1 MIARLG
7 SSLPISVIGFAMWY
21 FTPALGDPPPNSV
34 LVDKFDVIWS
44 SSPGSAGYGS
54 GLLSALKQP
63 TVYDPNNLAR
73 SLLGTSRTVIWQF
86 KNAKAELVP
95 PRTLGDIYSHLLPEA
110 LLIDLD
116 GDGVEEELARVW
128 NVSASQNYN
137 EIFVLVAHGQ
147 STEPAKYRELLD
159 IAEISNL
166 VSVTGNPD
174 LDTNANHLFELFEV
188 DERRYVIALD
198 ALGTRRDALTDR
210 IALVFEFGPNFTPSL
225 ACALRT
231 NFLG

>member
-1 MIARLG
+1 MIAKLL
-7 SSLPISVIGFAMWY
+7 SLVCVIGLAHWYSTSAFA
-21 FTPALGDPPPNSV
+21 DPPLNSV

-44 SSPGSAGYGS
+44 SSPGGAGCGS

-63 TVYDPNNLAR
+63 TVYDPNNMAR
-73 SLLGTSRTVIWQF
+73 SFLGNNRTVIWQF

-95 PRTLGDIYSHLLPEA
+95 PRTLGDIYSHRLPEA

-128 NVSASQNYN
+128 NESAGQRYN
-137 EIFVLVAHGQ
+137 EIFVLVAPSQ
-147 STEPAKYRELLD
+147 STELAKYQELLGA
-159 IAEISNL
+159 AEISNL

-198 ALGTRRDALTDR
+198 ALGARRDVLTDR
-210 IALVFEFGPNFTPSL
+210 IALVFVFGPKFTPSL

-231 NFLG
+231 NVLG